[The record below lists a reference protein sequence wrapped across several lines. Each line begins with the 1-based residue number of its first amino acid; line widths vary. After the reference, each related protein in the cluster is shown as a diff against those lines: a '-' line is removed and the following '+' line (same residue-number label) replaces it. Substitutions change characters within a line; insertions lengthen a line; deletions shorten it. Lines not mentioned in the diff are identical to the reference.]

1 MNAKDR
7 LIIALDNPDKASALS
22 LIEKTREFAGT
33 YKVGLGL
40 FCAHGPAI
48 VKEIKSLGVEVF
60 LDLKLHDIPM
70 QVAKAIES
78 LLHLEVKF
86 LTIHASGGLNM
97 LKAAKQAVLG
107 SKTSLLSVSIL
118 TSISD
123 VDYRR
128 LFLGHVNDGV
138 RELAKMSFKAGIN
151 SLVCSPLEAKS
162 LKSIFGDDCFLV
174 APGIRSSFDEAFD
187 QARTL
192 TAFDAITH
200 GADALVVGRPITS
213 ASDVYLAAKNLH
225 DEIKTAL

>member
-1 MNAKDR
+1 MNARDR
-7 LIIALDNPDKASALS
+7 LIIALDHPDKDSTLR
-22 LIEKTREFAGT
+22 LIAKTKEYAGT

-40 FCAHGPAI
+40 FCAFGPTI

-70 QVAKAIES
+70 QVAKAIEF

-97 LKAAKQAVLG
+97 LKAAKQAALG
-107 SKTSLLSVSIL
+107 SKTTLLAVSIL
-118 TSISD
+118 TSINDSD
-123 VDYRR
+123 YSR
-128 LFLGHVNDGV
+128 LFLGNINDGV
-138 RELAKMSFKAGIN
+138 TELAKMSFAAGIN

-162 LKSIFGDDCFLV
+162 LKSTFGDDCFLV
-174 APGIRSSFDEAFD
+174 VPGIRSSSNKTFD

-192 TAFDAITH
+192 TAFDAIVH
-200 GADALVVGRPITS
+200 GANALVVGRPITN
-213 ASDVYLAAKNLH
+213 ACDVYLAAKNLH